1 MFSVPLFL
9 GKPEIL
15 EIFGSLDTGEFKIP
29 VTELRPYD
37 QPLQKLCRP
46 QHMSQIKLS
55 HDNS

>member
-37 QPLQKLCRP
+37 QPLQKL
-46 QHMSQIKLS
+46 
-55 HDNS
+55 